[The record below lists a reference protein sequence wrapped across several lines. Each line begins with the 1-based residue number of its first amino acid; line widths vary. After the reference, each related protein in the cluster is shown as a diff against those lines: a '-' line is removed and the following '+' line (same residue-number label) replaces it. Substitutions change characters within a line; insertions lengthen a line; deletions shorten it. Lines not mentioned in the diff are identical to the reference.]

1 MDMDEKERIDCL
13 FETGELPLS
22 EYAPLIDERSKEASE
37 YLFEKARIRQEENF
51 GKRVFLRGIIEFS
64 NFCRCDCLYCG
75 IRKSNAHAERY
86 HLTKDEIL
94 SCARQGYGFGF
105 RTVVLQS
112 GEDLSYTDEMIC
124 DIVSSIRAQMP
135 DMAVTLSI
143 GEKDRASYERYFDA
157 GADRYLLRHESAS
170 PDLFAKLHPAAQTL
184 ENRIRCLYDLKD
196 IGYQVGAGMMLET
209 PYQKTEDLVEDLLFL
224 RQLRPE
230 MIGIGPFIPHKDTPF
245 RGEKEGSTDLCLFMI
260 GVLRLMFP
268 KALIP
273 ATTALGTVNP
283 LGREKGILA
292 GGNVIM
298 PNLSP
303 KRVRGKYLLYDG
315 KICTG
320 EDASQCQG
328 CIRGRMKRIGYEV
341 DPGRG
346 DYPGWVRRERT

>member
-1 MDMDEKERIDCL
+1 MNEQERIDRL
-13 FETGELPLS
+13 FEEGSLPLE
-22 EYAPLIDERSKEASE
+22 EYAPLIEERTPEMAE
-37 YLFEKARIRQEENF
+37 YLFSRARIRQQEVF
-51 GKRVFLRGIIEFS
+51 GKKVVLRGIIEFS

-75 IRKSNAHAERY
+75 IRKSNEKVERY
-86 HLTKDEIL
+86 HLSKEEIL
-94 SCARQGYGFGF
+94 SCARQGYSFGF

-112 GEDLSYTDEMIC
+112 GEDLSYTDEDIC
-124 DIVSSIRAQMP
+124 DIVSSIRTEMP

-143 GEKDRASYERYFDA
+143 GEKSRQSYEKYYAA
-157 GADRYLLRHESAS
+157 GADRYLLRHETAS
-170 PDLFAKLHPAAQTL
+170 PDLYAKLHPSAQTL
-184 ENRIRCLYDLKD
+184 ANRIRCLYDLKD

-224 RQLRPE
+224 RQLQPE

-245 RGEKEGSTDLCLFMI
+245 RGEKQGSTELCLFMI

-268 KALIP
+268 KAMIP
-273 ATTALGTVNP
+273 ATTALGTVDP
-283 LGREKGILA
+283 MGREKGILA
-292 GGNVIM
+292 GGNVVM

-320 EDASQCQG
+320 EDASMCQG
-328 CIRGRMKRIGYEV
+328 CMKGRMKRIGYEI

-346 DYPGWVRRERT
+346 DAPGWKRKETQ